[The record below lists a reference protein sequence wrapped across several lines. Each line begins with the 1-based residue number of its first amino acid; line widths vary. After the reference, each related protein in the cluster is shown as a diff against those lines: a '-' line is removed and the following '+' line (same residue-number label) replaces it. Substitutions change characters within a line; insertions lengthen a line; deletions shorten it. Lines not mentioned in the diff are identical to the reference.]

1 VTIKSLIFNN
11 IKTIYGTVTTGTNW
25 KFLKIYEQVVEID
38 LSEYYIN
45 DIGKIFGILYHIG
58 LKKYFNMLVTS
69 TPAEQR
75 TVLHNV
81 SWETFEAL
89 LTDTGEDR
97 GSRFAYDCGTLEIMT
112 PLFEHE
118 NPKSN
123 LGNFIIALAEELD
136 IELRSAGSTTLKR
149 KLARRGIEPDNC
161 YYIKTEPRVRGK
173 ETLDLETDP
182 PPDLAIEIDITS
194 SSVNKF
200 NIYSALGVTELW
212 RYDGKDLKFYQLLDG
227 EYVECEFS
235 IAFPI
240 ISVSD
245 MSRFIQQSKS
255 MGEIALLKSFRA
267 WVREK
272 LKS

>member
-1 VTIKSLIFNN
+1 
-11 IKTIYGTVTTGTNW
+11 
-25 KFLKIYEQVVEID
+25 
-38 LSEYYIN
+38 
-45 DIGKIFGILYHIG
+45 
-58 LKKYFNMLVTS
+58 MLAKS

-89 LTDTGEDR
+89 LKDTGEDR

-118 NPKSN
+118 NPKIQFDRFILFLAVELN
-123 LGNFIIALAEELD
+123 LEII
-136 IELRSAGSTTLKR
+136 SAGSTTLKR
-149 KLARRGIEPDNC
+149 KLAKRGIEPDAC
-161 YYIKTEPRVRGK
+161 YYIQNESAIRGK

-182 PPDLAIEIDITS
+182 PPDLALEIDITS

-200 NIYSALGVTELW
+200 NIYSALGITELW
-212 RYDGKDLKFYQLLDG
+212 RYDGQDLKFYQL
-227 EYVECEFS
+227 VEEQYIECQFS

-240 ISVSD
+240 VSVQD

-255 MGEIALLKSFRA
+255 MGEIPLLKSFRT
-267 WVREK
+267 WVQEK
-272 LKS
+272 IK

>member
-1 VTIKSLIFNN
+1 
-11 IKTIYGTVTTGTNW
+11 
-25 KFLKIYEQVVEID
+25 
-38 LSEYYIN
+38 
-45 DIGKIFGILYHIG
+45 
-58 LKKYFNMLVTS
+58 MLAKS

-89 LTDTGEDR
+89 LKDTGEDR

-123 LGNFIIALAEELD
+123 FGNFIIALAEELD
-136 IELRSAGSTTLKR
+136 IEIRSAGSTTLKR
-149 KLARRGIEPDNC
+149 KLAKRGIEPDAC
-161 YYIKTEPRVRGK
+161 YYIQKEAAIRGK

-200 NIYSALGVTELW
+200 NIYSALGITELW
-212 RYDGKDLKFYQLLDG
+212 KYNGQDLKFYQLLEG
-227 EYVECEFS
+227 QYLECEYS
-235 IAFPI
+235 IAFAMV
-240 ISVSD
+240 SVHD
-245 MSRFIQQSKS
+245 ISRFIQQSKS
-255 MGEIALLKSFRA
+255 MGEITLLKSFRA

-272 LKS
+272 IS

>member
-1 VTIKSLIFNN
+1 MLIK
-11 IKTIYGTVTTGTNW
+11 
-25 KFLKIYEQVVEID
+25 
-38 LSEYYIN
+38 
-45 DIGKIFGILYHIG
+45 
-58 LKKYFNMLVTS
+58 S

-75 TVLHNV
+75 TVLYNV

-89 LTDTGEDR
+89 LRDTGEDR

-123 LGNFIIALAEELD
+123 FGNFIIALAEELD
-136 IELRSAGSTTLKR
+136 IEIRSAGSTTLKR
-149 KLARRGIEPDNC
+149 RIANRGIEPDNC
-161 YYIKTEPRVRGK
+161 YYIQNELAIRGR

-194 SSVNKF
+194 SSINKF
-200 NIYSALGVTELW
+200 RIYSALSIPELW
-212 RYDGKDLKFYQLLDG
+212 RYDGQNLKFYQLLDG
-227 EYVECEFS
+227 QYIECEFS
-235 IAFPI
+235 IAFPLV
-240 ISVSD
+240 SVND
-245 MSRFIQQSKS
+245 ISRFIQQSKT

-272 LKS
+272 KRID